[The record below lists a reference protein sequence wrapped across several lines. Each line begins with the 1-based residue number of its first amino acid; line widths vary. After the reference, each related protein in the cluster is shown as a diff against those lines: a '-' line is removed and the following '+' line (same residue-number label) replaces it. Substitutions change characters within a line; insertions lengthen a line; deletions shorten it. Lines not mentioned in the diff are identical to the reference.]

1 MTNRVKYESSFCGRL
16 LPENLLK
23 AQGNWPT
30 FIASSRDWRY
40 LAPWSASDIN
50 EAARLKKPIEKVIAN
65 NPKLQGE
72 IFSSMVGS
80 LISGGF
86 RSAIQ
91 KTKAAKVIEKTCKP
105 RACLRLY

>member
-50 EAARLKKPIEKVIAN
+50 EAARLKKPIEKVI
-65 NPKLQGE
+65 
-72 IFSSMVGS
+72 
-80 LISGGF
+80 
-86 RSAIQ
+86 
-91 KTKAAKVIEKTCKP
+91 EKTCKP
-105 RACLRLY
+105 RACLRLSTTALGFAPFIESAGGVRVIKAAESVGAT